1 MFWFGDYTIILLL
14 PVLALAFYAQ
24 YLVKSNYNK
33 FKNYNNGSG
42 LSGAE
47 IARLI
52 LQKNGLHHIA
62 VKPVEGTLSDHYDPR
77 SKVVH
82 LSEDIYYGHSVS
94 AASIAAHE
102 VGHALQH
109 ASKYVPL
116 SLRSG
121 IFPVANFGS
130 KAALPLF
137 LAGFIFQTGFL
148 MDLGIWLFFGAL
160 LFHLVTLPVELN
172 ASRRAIKQLR
182 NGQLVESGI
191 ELVGSKKVLRAAALT
206 YVASTLMALVQFL
219 RLIILRGAR
228 E

>member
-24 YLVKSNYNK
+24 HLVKSNYNK
-33 FKNYNNGSG
+33 FKKYANSSG

-47 IARLI
+47 VARTI
-52 LQKNGLHHIA
+52 LQKNGLNG
-62 VKPVEGTLSDHYDPR
+62 VQVEPIQGTLSDHYDPR
-77 SKVVH
+77 SRVVH
-82 LSEDIYYGHSVS
+82 LSEEIYSGRSIS

-109 ASKYVPL
+109 ASQYVPL
-116 SLRSG
+116 SLRSS

-137 LAGFIFQTGFL
+137 LAGFIFQTSFL
-148 MDLGIWLFFGAL
+148 MDTGIWLFGGAL

-172 ASRRAIKQLR
+172 ASHRAIKQLQD
-182 NGQLVESGI
+182 GSLVI
-191 ELVGSKKVLRAAALT
+191 ADDELAGSKKVLRAAALT